1 MDINL
6 NDLIEGC
13 MQTIDKKMKNLNKL
27 NIVVVGKTGVGKST
41 LINNIFRERLVET
54 GTGAPVTAHMVKI
67 TKEDFPLTIYD
78 TRGFELGQD
87 SQREIRNELLEKIK
101 EGSSSGDINKAIH
114 CVWYCVSATSSR
126 FEPQEMEWIKAFT
139 EESSIYHIPVIV
151 VLTQAYGKKA
161 QEMKKYI
168 ESLNMHVIQ
177 VVPVLAE
184 DMEIN
189 DEYCVKA
196 YGLDTLIEIM
206 QEALPNEMVD
216 TLMSVQQVNLKL
228 KQKRAQAAVAAGAVA
243 AAAAGAAPIPFADAA
258 VLAPTEITML
268 ASITAIFGFDISKA
282 VLTTLISSIVGTS
295 GATFAGKAIVSNLF
309 KLIPGLGTLA
319 GGAISAATA
328 STMTIAL
335 GEAYIG
341 VMTAMF
347 KGEITPKDLET
358 KQGKQKITDMFK
370 KELKQKR

>member
-1 MDINL
+1 
-6 NDLIEGC
+6 
-13 MQTIDKKMKNLNKL
+13 
-27 NIVVVGKTGVGKST
+27 
-41 LINNIFRERLVET
+41 
-54 GTGAPVTAHMVKI
+54 
-67 TKEDFPLTIYD
+67 
-78 TRGFELGQD
+78 
-87 SQREIRNELLEKIK
+87 
-101 EGSSSGDINKAIH
+101 
-114 CVWYCVSATSSR
+114 
-126 FEPQEMEWIKAFT
+126 MEWIKAFT

-228 KQKRAQAAVAAGAVA
+228 KQKRAPAAVAAGAVA

-258 VLAPTEITML
+258 VLVPTEITML